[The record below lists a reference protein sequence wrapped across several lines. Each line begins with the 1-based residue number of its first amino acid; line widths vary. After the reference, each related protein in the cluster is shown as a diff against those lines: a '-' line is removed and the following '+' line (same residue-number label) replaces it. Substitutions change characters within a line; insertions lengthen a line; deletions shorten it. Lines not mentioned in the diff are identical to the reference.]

1 MPRTKIGEHFNL
13 TAAMKNLFKKV
24 MLFAAA
30 AMAFASCEND
40 GLTTETILPGVDVT
54 VNATLDEATKSHFG
68 DYNSTDNTYPTLWSG
83 TEKWAIIVNDT
94 KVSSSK
100 IEFTNGNTAASTT
113 VTFEADKAPAAI
125 NGVYTLFAVSP
136 ESQYVSVSM
145 ESDYIRYRIPGS
157 QTPTTGSCDEKAQ
170 ILIAHSE
177 PAEALSGFD
186 ISFKHATAYGK
197 VSFVNIAEGGNVTG
211 VTIKSANVALAGR
224 YVYAPST
231 KTISF
236 KDEGVYEINLSTTS
250 TTDLWFAC
258 GPAQVQGKKLTF
270 IINTDKGKLEKEVT
284 MPGNFE
290 IGKVATFKV
299 DMAGIE
305 YPVADVVQYKKVTS
319 LADITAGEYV
329 IVHEVNG
336 TCVLP
341 NAQATSNSS
350 VKQVTLSTKATL
362 ANDILTNVDDGVK
375 WILTGSNTAMKVQS
389 YVTKANYLY
398 TTSNN
403 NGLRVA
409 SSGSTTTWSFAAL
422 NGGFSMKDS
431 KNSRYCGVYTAGTD
445 WRTYTDAKQAN
456 YGANGAS
463 LTLYKKVEGGSTGG
477 ETPEVPATPVLTVNP
492 TTLSF
497 EAAAASKTVT
507 CTIENE
513 VSGVNVT
520 ATESVDWL
528 TTSVSGKTVTITA
541 TENTT
546 TEVRNANVTIAY
558 QGAES
563 KTIAVSQAAAEAT
576 EPEQPGGDATVEVF
590 TLLGK
595 DFGQATSYTTSVQN
609 ITSSTD
615 GSIWP
620 VLGFYKQSATAAAVQ
635 FGAKSSNYILT
646 PACTNDINTIEITC
660 TGSYTVALWDAS
672 TNKIITNMYAK
683 PSATGSTGTGGSV
696 KFTLP
701 AGYKQVKIISTRT
714 TNGSS
719 ITTSN
724 AATYITKIVVTSN

>member
-1 MPRTKIGEHFNL
+1 
-13 TAAMKNLFKKV
+13 MKNLFKKV

-125 NGVYTLFAVSP
+125 NGAYTLFAVSP

-157 QTPTTGSCDEKAQ
+157 QTPITGSCDEKAQ

-341 NAQATSNSS
+341 NAQATAKSG
-350 VKQVTLSTKATL
+350 VKQVALSTKATL

-375 WILTGSNTAMKVQS
+375 WILTGSNTAMKIQS
-389 YVTKANYLY
+389 YATKTNYLY
-398 TTSNN
+398 TISDN

-456 YGANGAS
+456 YGTKGAS
-463 LTLYKKVEGGSTGG
+463 LTLYKKVEGGSEGG
-477 ETPEVPATPVLTVNP
+477 ETPETPATPVLTVNP

-520 ATESVDWL
+520 ATASVDWL

-541 TENTT
+541 TENTA
-546 TEVRNANVTIAY
+546 TEVRTANVTIAY

-590 TLLGK
+590 TLDGSI
-595 DFGQATSYTTSVQN
+595 FGAQASYTTAEKS
-609 ITSSTD
+609 ITATD
-615 GSIWP
+615 GSVWKIW
-620 VLGFYKQSATAAAVQ
+620 GYMKQSATSATIQ
-635 FGAKSSNYILT
+635 FGAKSKNYILT
-646 PACTNDINTIEITC
+646 PATTNDIKTIKIAC
-660 TGSYTVALWDAS
+660 SGSYTVALWNPS
-672 TNKIITNMYAK
+672 TDKVISGMVKK
-683 PSATGSTGTGGSV
+683 PSVSGSSTDGSGEIL
-696 KFTLP
+696 FTLP

-714 TNGSS
+714 TDGTGF
-719 ITTSN
+719 TTSN
-724 AATYITKIVVTSN
+724 AATYIKQIVVTSN